1 MFRMSPYPSPAYGS
15 EPDAEEPAA
24 AVEAAPCAP
33 AWAEEHLEVLR
44 DIRDMGMT
52 LARTLTRQVVRQAE
66 ADEALAEAGEGVSE
80 PPRRVAAID
89 PALSF
94 SRISR
99 AVRLTLAL
107 EARTHQ
113 AIEDRARRGL
123 VANDD
128 GSDNGGS
135 DGPIDYEGI
144 KRKLAPKIH
153 AIIHGECDYQA
164 RRVVEETIEAACDDL
179 DDVDRLKEELKE
191 RLEEDEVF
199 ADRGTWPI
207 GETISLICQDLGL
220 TPDWDRWEN
229 QGWARKEAAESPLN
243 SPYATVVRPTRP
255 GYYPQSGTAQYREAR
270 GLPPL
275 EGPVLRPARGPPS
288 DSS

>member
-1 MFRMSPYPSPAYGS
+1 MFRMTPYPSPAYGS

-24 AVEAAPCAP
+24 AVEAAPRAP
-33 AWAEEHLEVLR
+33 AWADEHLEVLKDLR
-44 DIRDMGMT
+44 VMGMT
-52 LARTLTRQVVRQAE
+52 LARTLTRQVVRQAQ
-66 ADEALAEAGEGVSE
+66 ADEALAEAGEAVSA
-80 PPRRVAAID
+80 PPRRIAAID

-113 AIEDRARRGL
+113 MIEDAARKAARGGGA
-123 VANDD
+123 ANDD
-128 GSDNGGS
+128 GSGDPDGS
-135 DGPIDYEGI
+135 IDYEGVR
-144 KRKLAPKIH
+144 RKLAPKIH
-153 AIIHGECDYQA
+153 AIVHGERDYQT
-164 RRVVEETIEAACDDL
+164 RRIVEETIEAACDDL

-191 RLEEDEVF
+191 RLEDDEVF
-199 ADRGTWPI
+199 SGRGAWPI
-207 GETISLICQDLGL
+207 GETIALICQDLGL

-229 QGWARKEAAESPLN
+229 QGWARAEAAESPLN

-255 GYYPQSGTAQYREAR
+255 GYYPQSGTAQYRQAR

-275 EGPVLRPARGPPS
+275 EEPVLRAARGPP
-288 DSS
+288 